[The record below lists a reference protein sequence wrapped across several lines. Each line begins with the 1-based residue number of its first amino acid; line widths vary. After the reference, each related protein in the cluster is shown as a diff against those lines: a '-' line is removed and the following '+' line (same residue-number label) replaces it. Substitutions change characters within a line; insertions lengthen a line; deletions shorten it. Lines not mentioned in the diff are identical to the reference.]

1 MGWRFALGALVEGR
15 ERRER
20 VREREIAVSAMVMDL
35 SYFLLLSR
43 CLIVIDRSRR
53 LGVME
58 SEGAGVPEISL
69 AFSLVRYM
77 YGVPVAWESA
87 EGEGLGERSRGR
99 GMTRL
104 GLRQSANE
112 LLYY

>member
-1 MGWRFALGALVEGR
+1 MGWRFALGALVE
-15 ERRER
+15 E
-20 VREREIAVSAMVMDL
+20 REREIAGSAMVTDL
-35 SYFLLLSR
+35 SCFLLLLR

-58 SEGAGVPEISL
+58 SEGAGVPEIRL
-69 AFSLVRYM
+69 ACTLVRYM

-104 GLRQSANE
+104 ELRRVQTSRCTN
-112 LLYY
+112 LHMLR